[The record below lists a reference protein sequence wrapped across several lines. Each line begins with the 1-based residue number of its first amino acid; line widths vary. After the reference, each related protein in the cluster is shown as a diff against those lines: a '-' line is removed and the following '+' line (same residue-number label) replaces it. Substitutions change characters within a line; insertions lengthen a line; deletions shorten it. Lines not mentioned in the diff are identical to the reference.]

1 MKYDSEQDYVDN
13 LKYTLENLGY
23 SVWTEVVPD
32 QCEGW
37 DMPYRVDLI
46 FYRADFGYVGVEAKN
61 TNTLGAG
68 ARIYNAIK
76 QIDEKYRNKTYFK
89 GNIIEKWALLVPNE
103 VGCQHLPNYES
114 IKNAIVIFLRGF
126 ISQMNMNLLEYS
138 PETKWKKARIVV
150 GGCTKNKIEIG
161 GDSKW
166 QNQ

>member
-1 MKYDSEQDYVDN
+1 MKYDSEQSFVDEVEQC
-13 LKYTLENLGY
+13 LKDNGCQT
-23 SVWTEVVPD
+23 WREVIPD
-32 QCEGW
+32 QCQDWE
-37 DMPYRVDLI
+37 MPYKVDLI
-46 FYRADFGYVGVEAKN
+46 FYKDEFGYVGVEAKN

-114 IKNAIVIFLRGF
+114 IKNSVVTFLRGF
-126 ISQMNMNLLEYS
+126 ISQMNMSLLEYS
-138 PETKWKKARIVV
+138 PETKWKKARVVV

-166 QNQ
+166 RNQ